1 MKREPIREPQVFA
14 DAQIAKQYAASSAS
28 RNRNLSK
35 VFATALTRRG
45 FRDGK
50 LLDVG
55 TGAGDVPIELAKV
68 FPQAEIVGLDLSEPL
83 LEIARA
89 SAEKA

>member
-1 MKREPIREPQVFA
+1 MKREPIQDPQVFA
-14 DAQIAKQYAASSAS
+14 DSQAAAQYAASVAS

-35 VFATALTRRG
+35 VFATALARRG

-50 LLDVG
+50 LLDAG
-55 TGAGDVPIELAKV
+55 TGTGDVAIELARV
-68 FPQAEIVGLDLSEPL
+68 FPQAEIIGLDLSEPL

-89 SAEKA
+89 SAAKA